1 MVNNNKSYGMS
12 GAEKIKSIGI
22 ELYGKDFSIDETVIR
37 EVYKKV
43 YDRLVLGIR
52 RKKSKGVFITGSI
65 GIGKS
70 AMMKVMQRLFKDTD
84 RRFKWVSGYELKD
97 LSEEMTIM
105 QIKALYGAS
114 LKCDLYIDD
123 IGFSIDVK
131 RYGNTVNIISE
142 IIMERYDLYVSSG
155 FKTHLSSNLAADIRN
170 NERNIP
176 TIKKI
181 YGARVLD
188 RIKEMCDLIIW
199 NGESLRK

>member
-1 MVNNNKSYGMS
+1 MVVTEKLS
-12 GAEKIKSIGI
+12 GSKKIEIIGK
-22 ELYGKDFSIDETVIR
+22 ELYGDDFSITEHKAR
-37 EVYKKV
+37 EVYKTV
-43 YDRLVLGIR
+43 YERLIIGLK

-70 AMMKVMQRLFKDTD
+70 AMMKVMQRLFKDTQ
-84 RRFKWVSGYELKD
+84 RRFKWVSGYELRD
-97 LSEEMTIM
+97 LSEELTIIE
-105 QIKALYGAS
+105 IKELYGAN

-142 IIMERYDLYVSSG
+142 IIMERYELYVGSG
-155 FKTHLSSNLAADIRN
+155 YKTHLSSNVVAAIKN
-170 NERNIP
+170 NEKNLP
-176 TIKKI
+176 TIEKI
-181 YGARVLD
+181 YGLRVLD

>member
-1 MVNNNKSYGMS
+1 MFGNS
-12 GAEKIKSIGI
+12 
-22 ELYGKDFSIDETVIR
+22 FSISNPETF

-43 YDRLVLGIR
+43 YERLLIGLK

-65 GIGKS
+65 GVGKT
-70 AMMKVMQRLFKDTD
+70 AMMKIIQRAFKDTE
-84 RRFKWVSGYELKD
+84 RRFKWVSGYELRD
-97 LSEEMTIM
+97 LSEQMPIM
-105 QIKALYGAS
+105 EIKGIYGAN

-123 IGFSIDVK
+123 IGLSIDVK

-142 IIMERYDLYVSSG
+142 IMMERYELYVYNG
-155 FKTHLSSNLAADIRN
+155 YKTHLSSNIVAAVKDN
-170 NERNIP
+170 SKNIP
-176 TIKKI
+176 TIEKI

>member
-1 MVNNNKSYGMS
+1 MVNKNEMS
-12 GAEKIKSIGI
+12 GADKINAIGV
-22 ELYGKDFSIDETVIR
+22 ELYGKDFSIEEPLTK

-43 YDRLVLGIR
+43 YNRMVLGIK

-84 RRFKWVSGYELKD
+84 RRFKLVTGYELKD

-131 RYGNTVNIISE
+131 RYGNTVNIIAE

-155 FKTHLSSNLAADIRN
+155 FKTHFSSNIVADIKD

-176 TIKKI
+176 TIKKL
-181 YGARVLD
+181 YGSRVLD
-188 RIKEMCDLIIW
+188 RIIEMCDLVTW
-199 NGESLRK
+199 NGKSLRK